1 MRLGAGPP
9 ARRAD
14 ASGVDEL
21 RRANLSAVLRMLHV
35 HGAATRS
42 DIVAATGFNR
52 STVGALTSELGRV
65 GLVRERPGAVR
76 GKGRPS
82 IVVEPVSTGVHVLA
96 FDVTQSSVGAALVGL
111 GGYLLQ
117 IRRRLHRGSPQDVA
131 GVVELIAGLAGEM
144 RARAAPGSVCL
155 GLVVSVPGSVRQ
167 PDGLV
172 RRSPSLHWHEV
183 PLAELLRAATGDR
196 LPVVVGNDGDLGV
209 IAEHLRGAARGV
221 RDVLYVRGEAGVGG
235 GVVVD
240 GELLKGAGGYAGEV
254 GHIVVKPGGR
264 VCSCGARGCWEAEV
278 GDAAIIRAAGRD
290 PRESEIDD
298 VLTDVAI
305 GNRRAVVGVRRTGEW
320 VGTGLATLANL
331 FNPAMVVLGGTLGAL
346 YPTMEPALAE
356 TFARALGPIR
366 EQVRLARSDLGSDA
380 QLIGAAE
387 VAFADLLEDPLGTV
401 ELRSVGGDAVADV
414 PRPRER
420 GPEVGVELRRA

>member
-9 ARRAD
+9 VRRAD
-14 ASGVDEL
+14 ASGVDEV
-21 RRANLSAVLRMLHV
+21 RRANLSAVLRLLHM

-65 GLVRERPGAVR
+65 GLVRERPGVVR

-82 IVVEPVSTGVHVLA
+82 IVVEPVSTSVHVLA

-117 IRRRLHRGSPQDVA
+117 VRRRLHRTSPQDVA
-131 GVVELIAGLAGEM
+131 GVVELVADLAEEM
-144 RARAAPGSVCL
+144 QARAVAGSVCL
-155 GLVVSVPGSVRQ
+155 GIVVSIPGSVRQ

-172 RRSPSLHWHEV
+172 RRSPSLHWYEV
-183 PLAELLRAATGDR
+183 AFADLLRAATGDR

-209 IAEHLRGAARGV
+209 VAEHLRGAARGC

-264 VCSCGARGCWEAEV
+264 LCSCGARGCWEAEV
-278 GDAAIIRAAGRD
+278 GDAAIVRDAGRD
-290 PRESEIDD
+290 PRESDIEN
-298 VLTDVAI
+298 VLSDVAV
-305 GNRRAVVGVRRTGEW
+305 GDRRAVAGVRRRGEW
-320 VGTGLATLANL
+320 VGTGLATLVNL
-331 FNPAMVVLGGTLGAL
+331 FNPEVVVLGGSLGAL

-366 EQVRLARSDLGSDA
+366 EQVRLVRSELGSDA
-380 QLIGAAE
+380 QLVGASE
-387 VAFADLLEDPLGTV
+387 VAFADLLDDPLGTL
-401 ELRSVGGDAVADV
+401 EQQRAGGGSADV
-414 PRPRER
+414 PHPR
-420 GPEVGVELRRA
+420 GGADGG